1 MKNDFHEQHL
11 CFYFLILFL
20 EYVEV
25 LESSIFISV
34 KEQRIKVFINVLRF
48 SNDIKVDLWQTA
60 LRFLL
65 TLRRNCAI

>member
-48 SNDIKVDLWQTA
+48 SNDIKVDLLQRA

>member
-48 SNDIKVDLWQTA
+48 SNDIKVDLWQRA

-65 TLRRNCAI
+65 TLRCNCAI

>member
-25 LESSIFISV
+25 LESSILISV

-48 SNDIKVDLWQTA
+48 SNDIKVDLWQRA

>member
-1 MKNDFHEQHL
+1 MKNDFHEQHI

-25 LESSIFISV
+25 LESSIFIGV
-34 KEQRIKVFINVLRF
+34 KEQRIKVFINFLRF

>member
-1 MKNDFHEQHL
+1 MKNDFHEQHI

-20 EYVEV
+20 EYVKV
-25 LESSIFISV
+25 LESSIFIGV
-34 KEQRIKVFINVLRF
+34 KEQRIKVFINFLHF
-48 SNDIKVDLWQTA
+48 SNDIKVDLWQRA

>member
-48 SNDIKVDLWQTA
+48 SNDIKVDFG
-60 LRFLL
+60 REPYVF
-65 TLRRNCAI
+65 C